1 MLEFYTVHCI
11 AAMSILSDPPENGA
25 NQIMGARLGVSR
37 CVRFFTDI
45 SQLLCIAA
53 WDFVQTDKLGYPGH
67 HSVSVGG
74 AGKHKNTKHERLRS
88 YCFKIDRTDK
98 LNTDTGMRT
107 YVLLSGTMTNDRGES
122 GSHVDLGMVGALVI
136 GKGQNEV
143 EIITGDPLMPIGAFD
158 TVPTKW
164 DFIKLG
170 PSDYWGWQNTWG
182 MHIKESVEAATASLH
197 LTANVSVNWL
207 TLPRVIVMK
216 AIAMK
221 KAVARLQTTTAP

>member
-1 MLEFYTVHCI
+1 MPTHHMLEFYTVHCI

-74 AGKHKNTKHERLRS
+74 AGRHKNTKHERLHS

-182 MHIKESVEAATASLH
+182 NAH
-197 LTANVSVNWL
+197 
-207 TLPRVIVMK
+207 
-216 AIAMK
+216 
-221 KAVARLQTTTAP
+221 